1 MILRGDLIRDE
12 YEFVEGVSM
21 KTKRSLPVMAAAGL
35 ITLATLACQFASAA
49 PTLVNP
55 PVSSAPVTN
64 SEPPISVQAPLNP
77 DASQDAFVALY
88 QRVIP
93 GVVTIKVSSQQG
105 EAMGAGF
112 VYDTAGHV
120 ITNFHVV
127 DGAQD
132 NKVEVDFND
141 GYKAYA
147 TVIGTDLD
155 SDLAVL
161 NVQAPANEFHPLT
174 LGDSDKVQ
182 IGQTVIAIGNPFRY
196 LGSMSVGIIS
206 GLHRTLDSLHAT
218 PNGGQ
223 PFTAGDLLQT
233 DTPINPG
240 NSGGPLFNLNGEVI
254 GVNRAIETNTFS
266 SSGNAVNSGV
276 GFSVSSN
283 IIKRVVPVLIQN
295 GKYDYPYLGI
305 SSVSLG
311 NPSQGGLSLDDI
323 NALGLKQFT
332 GTYVTEVTPGGPADQ
347 AGLKAGTQETSVQGL
362 LAGGDLI
369 VAVDGRPVIQYDDL
383 ISYLITQKS
392 AGDTI
397 VLTVIRD
404 GQKLDLKLTLGK
416 RPS

>member
-1 MILRGDLIRDE
+1 
-12 YEFVEGVSM
+12 M
-21 KTKRSLPVMAAAGL
+21 KNKRTLPVMAAVVSVM
-35 ITLATLACQFASAA
+35 LATLACQFASPTPFVSQPSQTAA
-49 PTLVNP
+49 PVINNQP
-55 PVSSAPVTN
+55 PL
-64 SEPPISVQAPLNP
+64 SVQAPVNP

-93 GVVTIKVSSQQG
+93 GVVIIKVSSAQG
-105 EAMGAGF
+105 EAMGSGF

-120 ITNFHVV
+120 VTNFHVV
-127 DGAQD
+127 DGAT
-132 NKVEVDFND
+132 NKKVEVDFMD
-141 GYKAYA
+141 GYKAYG
-147 TVIGTDLD
+147 TVVGTDLD
-155 SDLAVL
+155 SDLAVV
-161 NVQAPANEFHPLT
+161 NVEAPASEFHPLT

-182 IGQTVIAIGNPFRY
+182 IGQTVVAIGNPFRY
-196 LGSMSVGIIS
+196 LGSMTVGIIS

-240 NSGGPLFNLNGEVI
+240 NSGGPLFNLNGEVV
-254 GVNRAIETNTFS
+254 GVNRAIETADFS
-266 SSGNAVNSGV
+266 STGQPVSSGV

-283 IIKRVVPVLIQN
+283 IIKRVAPVLIQS

-311 NPSQGGLSLDDI
+311 NPSQGGLTLDDI

-332 GTYVTEVTPGGPADQ
+332 GTYVTDVASGGPADK
-347 AGLKAGTQETSVQGL
+347 AGIKAGTQPTSMQGL

-383 ISYLITQKS
+383 ISYLVTQKG

-397 VLTVIRD
+397 VLTVIRA
-404 GQKLDLKLTLGK
+404 GQKQDIPLTLGK
-416 RPS
+416 RPA

>member
-1 MILRGDLIRDE
+1 
-12 YEFVEGVSM
+12 M
-21 KTKRSLPVMAAAGL
+21 KPKRLLPVIASVVL
-35 ITLATLACQFASAA
+35 IVLATLACQFAS
-49 PTLVNP
+49 PSPSLVQP
-55 PVSSAPVTN
+55 QLSAPEINTQ
-64 SEPPISVQAPLNP
+64 PPLSVQAPVNP

-93 GVVTIKVSSQQG
+93 GVVIIKVTTAQG
-105 EAMGAGF
+105 DAMGSGF
-112 VYDTAGHV
+112 AYDNAGHV
-120 ITNFHVV
+120 VTNFHVV
-127 DGAQD
+127 DGAPS
-132 NKVEVDFND
+132 NKVEVDFMD
-141 GYKAYA
+141 GYKAYG

-161 NVQAPANEFHPLT
+161 NVQAPASEFHPLT

-182 IGQTVIAIGNPFRY
+182 IGQTVVAIGNPFRY

-240 NSGGPLFNLNGEVI
+240 NSGGPLFNMNGEVV
-254 GVNRAIETNTFS
+254 GVNRAIETADFS
-266 SSGNAVNSGV
+266 STGQPLSSGV

-283 IIKRVVPVLIQN
+283 IIRKVVPVLIQS

-311 NPSQGGLSLDDI
+311 NPSQGGLTLDEI

-332 GTYVTEVTPGGPADQ
+332 GTYVTDVVSGGPADK
-347 AGLKAGTQETSVQGL
+347 AGIKAGTQQTSVQGL

-369 VAVDGRPVIQYDDL
+369 VAVDGHPVIQYDDL
-383 ISYLITQKS
+383 ISYIITHKS
-392 AGDTI
+392 AGDTV
-397 VLTVIRD
+397 VLTVVRN
-404 GQKLDLKLTLGK
+404 GQQQDINLTLGK
-416 RPS
+416 RPA